1 MSTAVA
7 NGKRQEHLLN
17 IIRAPH
23 ISEKTAMATELA
35 NQYVFKVAV
44 DATKS
49 EIKAA
54 VESVFSVSVE
64 KVAVVNQKG
73 KTRRTRTGIGRRND
87 WKKAYVS
94 LAEGQQ
100 IDFTAAL

>member
-1 MSTAVA
+1 MSINT
-7 NGKRQEHLLN
+7 RQERLFNL
-17 IIRAPH
+17 IRKPH
-23 ISEKTAMATELA
+23 ISEKSALAGENA

-54 VESVFSVSVE
+54 VESVFDVSVK
-64 KVAVVNQKG
+64 KVQVLNQKG
-73 KTRRTRTGIGRRND
+73 KVRRTRTGFGRRNN

-100 IDFTAAL
+100 LDFTAAI

>member
-1 MSTAVA
+1 MSTA
-7 NGKRQEHLLN
+7 NQERLLN
-17 IIRAPH
+17 VIRAPH
-23 ISEKTAMATELA
+23 ISEKTSMAGEQD

-44 DATKS
+44 DATKP

-64 KVAVVNQKG
+64 QVRVVNMKG
-73 KTRRTRTGIGRRND
+73 KVRRTRNGLGRRND

-100 IDFTAAL
+100 IDFTAAI

>member
-1 MSTAVA
+1 MSTL
-7 NGKRQEHLLN
+7 NQERLLN
-17 IIRAPH
+17 VIRAPH
-23 ISEKTAMATELA
+23 ISEKSAMAGELD

-44 DATKS
+44 DATKP

-64 KVAVVNQKG
+64 KVQVVNMKG
-73 KTRRTRTGIGRRND
+73 KVRRTKNGMGRRND

-94 LAEGQQ
+94 LADGQQ
-100 IDFTAAL
+100 IDFTAAI

>member
-1 MSTAVA
+1 M
-7 NGKRQEHLLN
+7 NQERLLN
-17 IIRAPH
+17 VIRAPH

-44 DATKS
+44 DATKP

-54 VESVFSVSVE
+54 VETIFSVSVE
-64 KVAVVNQKG
+64 KVQVVNTKG
-73 KTRRTRTGIGRRND
+73 KERRTKNGIGRRSD

-94 LAEGQQ
+94 LTEGQQ
-100 IDFTAAL
+100 IDFTAAI

>member
-1 MSTAVA
+1 M
-7 NGKRQEHLLN
+7 NQERLLN
-17 IIRAPH
+17 VIRAPH
-23 ISEKTAMATELA
+23 ISEKAAMAGELD

-44 DATKS
+44 DATKP

-64 KVAVVNQKG
+64 KVQVVNMKG
-73 KTRRTRTGIGRRND
+73 KVRRTKTGLGRRND

-100 IDFTAAL
+100 IDFTAAI

>member
-1 MSTAVA
+1 MSTA
-7 NGKRQEHLLN
+7 NQERLLN
-17 IIRAPH
+17 VIRAPH
-23 ISEKTAMATELA
+23 ISEKTSMAGEQD

-44 DATKS
+44 DATKP

-64 KVAVVNQKG
+64 QVRVVNMKG
-73 KTRRTRTGIGRRND
+73 KVRRTRNGLGRRND

-94 LAEGQQ
+94 LA
-100 IDFTAAL
+100 

>member
-1 MSTAVA
+1 MSTA
-7 NGKRQEHLLN
+7 NQERLLN
-17 IIRAPH
+17 VIRAPH
-23 ISEKTAMATELA
+23 ISEKTAMASEQE

-44 DATKS
+44 DATKP

-64 KVAVVNQKG
+64 RVRVINMKG
-73 KTRRTRTGIGRRND
+73 KVRRTRNGLGRRND
-87 WKKAYVS
+87 WRKAYVS

-100 IDFTAAL
+100 IDFTAAI

>member
-1 MSTAVA
+1 MSALA
-7 NGKRQEHLLN
+7 EERLLN
-17 IIRAPH
+17 VIRAPH
-23 ISEKTAMATELA
+23 ISEKSAMATELA

-44 DATKS
+44 DASKS

-54 VESVFSVSVE
+54 VESVFGVSVS
-64 KVAVVNQKG
+64 KVQVVNQKG
-73 KTRRTRTGIGRRND
+73 KVRRTKTGVGRRND

-100 IDFTAAL
+100 IDFTAAI

>member
-1 MSTAVA
+1 M
-7 NGKRQEHLLN
+7 NQERLLN
-17 IIRAPH
+17 VIRAPH
-23 ISEKTAMATELA
+23 ISEKASMAGELD

-44 DATKS
+44 DATKP

-54 VESVFSVSVE
+54 VESVFSVSVA
-64 KVAVVNQKG
+64 KVQVVNMKG
-73 KTRRTRTGIGRRND
+73 KVRRTKTGLGRRND

-100 IDFTAAL
+100 IDFTAAI